1 MEDIFLH
8 SRTQFH
14 SHFDEAAFEQ
24 IYFRPC
30 PIYKLFLLNKI
41 EKL

>member
-24 IYFRPC
+24 IYFFDPAL
-30 PIYKLFLLNKI
+30 YTNYFY
-41 EKL
+41 